1 VSISSPEIRRLLLI
15 LALASVVLPQVA
27 SAQNP
32 DRVVRVGLFQLDP
45 IIFQDGQGH
54 PGGLYV
60 DLMDK
65 IAEQEDWQVQY
76 VAGTW
81 AEGLQSVRR
90 GDLDLMTVIIRTP
103 ERDRYLD
110 FCSENVMMVWGQI
123 FAKENDPI
131 QNILDLEGRR
141 VAVMTDDLNGLNFM
155 ENARRFAIDCQIVET
170 GSHAGVFQMVQRG
183 EVAAGVAPNIFGYTH
198 SEEYGLVPTPIV
210 FDPSSIT
217 FAAPEGRNA
226 DLLTAI
232 DRQLARWKSDPDS
245 YYYQTIGSWIGQGT
259 SASQVVPRW
268 LLVTLGGVG
277 LLALLLLL
285 WNRSLDSQV
294 KARTQELQNSEAKI
308 RGIFDQT
315 FQFLGVLDT
324 DGRLQEVNQT
334 ALDFIGARPAEVLG
348 KLFWDCPWWNHDPA
362 VRREVRLGVQKA
374 LGGQI
379 HFGESTHPDPE
390 GNLHRIEYTIKPV
403 FNESG
408 EVVMVIPEGHDI
420 SEKDRLASDLRQS
433 QKMESIGTLA
443 GGIAHDFNNI
453 LSAIIGFNEMAL
465 QDTAGQPQVQDSLKE
480 VALATERARNLVQQ
494 ILTFSRRREAEKA
507 VIQPGPLV
515 EEAVKLLRSSLP
527 STIAI
532 DLELQSESTILADPT
547 QIHQVVMNLGTNAF
561 HAMEDEGGTLGVQL
575 SSVELSEGEPVL
587 GGEIPPGRYVA
598 LQVSDTGTG
607 MAESMIGKIFDP
619 YFTSKA
625 AGKGTGLGLSVV
637 HGIVQSSRGYLR
649 VSSQLGRGTT
659 FQLFFPVAEKQ
670 AAADPAAGHEAES
683 FTSAATPVAGTR

>member
-1 VSISSPEIRRLLLI
+1 
-15 LALASVVLPQVA
+15 
-27 SAQNP
+27 
-32 DRVVRVGLFQLDP
+32 
-45 IIFQDGQGH
+45 
-54 PGGLYV
+54 
-60 DLMDK
+60 M
-65 IAEQEDWQVQY
+65 
-76 VAGTW
+76 
-81 AEGLQSVRR
+81 LQ
-90 GDLDLMTVIIRTP
+90 T
-103 ERDRYLD
+103 
-110 FCSENVMMVWGQI
+110 Q
-123 FAKENDPI
+123 K
-131 QNILDLEGRR
+131 LE
-141 VAVMTDDLNGLNFM
+141 
-155 ENARRFAIDCQIVET
+155 
-170 GSHAGVFQMVQRG
+170 S
-183 EVAAGVAPNIFGYTH
+183 
-198 SEEYGLVPTPIV
+198 
-210 FDPSSIT
+210 
-217 FAAPEGRNA
+217 
-226 DLLTAI
+226 
-232 DRQLARWKSDPDS
+232 
-245 YYYQTIGSWIGQGT
+245 
-259 SASQVVPRW
+259 
-268 LLVTLGGVG
+268 
-277 LLALLLLL
+277 
-285 WNRSLDSQV
+285 
-294 KARTQELQNSEAKI
+294 
-308 RGIFDQT
+308 
-315 FQFLGVLDT
+315 LGV
-324 DGRLQEVNQT
+324 
-334 ALDFIGARPAEVLG
+334 
-348 KLFWDCPWWNHDPA
+348 
-362 VRREVRLGVQKA
+362 
-374 LGGQI
+374 
-379 HFGESTHPDPE
+379 
-390 GNLHRIEYTIKPV
+390 
-403 FNESG
+403 
-408 EVVMVIPEGHDI
+408 
-420 SEKDRLASDLRQS
+420 
-433 QKMESIGTLA
+433 LA